1 MWINTI
7 DFQTPIEISTL
18 FYIQNIKIDIYVKRV
33 CVCVY
38 YLEQP
43 LEKLCEE
50 IHSKIALINKNKI
63 LKLFKKSTGKQE

>member
-33 CVCVY
+33 CVCV
-38 YLEQP
+38 LP
-43 LEKLCEE
+43 RATTRK
-50 IHSKIALINKNKI
+50 AM
-63 LKLFKKSTGKQE
+63 